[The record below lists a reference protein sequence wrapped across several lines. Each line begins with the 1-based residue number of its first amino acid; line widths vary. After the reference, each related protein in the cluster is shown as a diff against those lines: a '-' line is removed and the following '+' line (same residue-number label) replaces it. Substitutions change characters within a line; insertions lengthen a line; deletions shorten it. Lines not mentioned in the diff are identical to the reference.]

1 MINSGLLAASH
12 AGRYA
17 NAAVL
22 LILGLFVLF
31 MSYAVSMRTSL
42 PVDVHDPGEHDADF
56 HDARDPA
63 EEWIEG
69 ERRRAR
75 LATGLRPLLLVLG
88 TGLLVASAVAAL
100 ISWT

>member
-1 MINSGLLAASH
+1 MNSGLLAASH

-42 PVDVHDPGEHDADF
+42 PMDVHDPLDHDED
-56 HDARDPA
+56 DPARDA
-63 EEWIEG
+63 GAQWIEG

-75 LATGLRPLLLVLG
+75 LAMGLRPLLLVVG

-100 ISWT
+100 ISWL